1 MFSGIVTSIG
11 TITEMSRVG
20 DGYRLW
26 IRSSLAV
33 APEGEAGI
41 GTADRERVGLGD
53 SIACNGVCLTVDR
66 LRAPDTFSVVCGRET
81 WKMSA
86 MMYVNVGAN
95 IHLEQAL
102 RVGDRLDGHIV
113 QGHVD
118 GMAHVQSNQKESESW
133 VLWIVVP
140 NELAHYCAVK
150 GSITIHG
157 VSLTINE
164 IDGNAL
170 RVNIVPFTAEETLL
184 SKIRA
189 GEWVNIE
196 VDVLARYV
204 ERLMLGTKSK
214 ISFSKLKEMG
224 YTPWPR
230 GGDSK

>member
-1 MFSGIVTSIG
+1 VFSGIVTSIG
-11 TITEMSRVG
+11 TITDMNPVG
-20 DGYRLW
+20 DGFRLW

-66 LRAPDTFSVVCGRET
+66 LRAPNMFSVVCGRET
-81 WKMSA
+81 WKMTA
-86 MMYVNVGAN
+86 MMYLNVGSEL
-95 IHLEQAL
+95 HLEQAL

-118 GMAHVQSNQKESESW
+118 GMARVQSNQKKSESW

-140 NELAHYCAVK
+140 TELAHYCAVK

-184 SKIRA
+184 SKIQA
-189 GEWVNIE
+189 GAWVNIE

-214 ISFSKLKEMG
+214 LSFSKLKEMG